1 MTSNLCSCSQTF
13 FLFCFQLNVPMYTT
27 PFGPIV
33 DGVVIPD
40 DPLTTLTQK
49 GTSNTFAKFDVMF
62 GLTESEAFHLFPA
75 SLGKYSVFPTHCTF
89 SRIFC
94 NTHMVEKRKI
104 IFAQKILRE
113 TKYGSTNK
121 HSSKQT
127 FLESCKYQ
135 KISRM
140 VKFNIGKKSQN
151 WLFLPHKKGKEIV
164 MDRVVVIHSPKND
177 STYLAFCRN
186 LHHFSYTWVIVGYVS
201 VANLSV
207 FF

>member
-1 MTSNLCSCSQTF
+1 
-13 FLFCFQLNVPMYTT
+13 MYTT

-75 SLGKYSVFPTHCTF
+75 SLGITF
-89 SRIFC
+89 SVPNPLYIFT
-94 NTHMVEKRKI
+94 NFLQHTQGWKTKNYFRSENI
-104 IFAQKILRE
+104 TWNQIWINQQALIQTNIFGKLQIP
-113 TKYGSTNK
+113 
-121 HSSKQT
+121 
-127 FLESCKYQ
+127 

-164 MDRVVVIHSPKND
+164 MDRVVVILSPKND
-177 STYLAFCRN
+177 PIWLFVEICIIF
-186 LHHFSYTWVIVGYVS
+186 LIHE
-201 VANLSV
+201 
-207 FF
+207 